1 MSDAVGIGLRTR
13 LGKVALKRASRVEL
27 CLRSDRDRRIRDRA
41 ASLSVRQRDKKMPR
55 VKRPCV
61 NEHTSSKHGCTS
73 NVKEFTHFT

>member
-41 ASLSVRQRDKKMPR
+41 ASLSVRQRDKQMPR
-55 VKRPCV
+55 VK
-61 NEHTSSKHGCTS
+61 
-73 NVKEFTHFT
+73 